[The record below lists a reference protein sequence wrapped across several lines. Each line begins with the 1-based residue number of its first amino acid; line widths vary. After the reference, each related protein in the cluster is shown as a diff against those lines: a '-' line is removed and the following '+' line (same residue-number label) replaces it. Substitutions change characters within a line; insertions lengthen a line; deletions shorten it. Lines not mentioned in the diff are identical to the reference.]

1 MREGALMTGP
11 RPGVNA
17 CLTFGSGSDKTE
29 ARRVILSHRDGISG
43 ATQLRLIV
51 IEDEPFIALDLETL
65 ATAAGHEVLGVA
77 DTLDDAVELARE
89 RTPEAAL
96 VDLNL
101 RDGMT
106 GVEISRRLSGHGVAV
121 GFITGNAEEIPP
133 DFGGAVAVVE
143 KPFTP
148 DGVHELLDLLQ
159 FTIGRGARPPTRFA
173 RRRPPVR

>member
-1 MREGALMTGP
+1 M
-11 RPGVNA
+11 
-17 CLTFGSGSDKTE
+17 
-29 ARRVILSHRDGISG
+29 
-43 ATQLRLIV
+43 RLIV

-77 DTLDDAVELARE
+77 DTLRDAVELASK

-106 GVEISRRLSGHGVAV
+106 GVEISRRLSDRGVAV
-121 GFITGNAEEIPP
+121 GFVTGNAEELPA
-133 DFGGAVAVVE
+133 DFGGAIAVVE

-148 DGVHELLDLLQ
+148 DGVNELLDLLQ
-159 FTIGRGARPPTRFA
+159 STLGRGLPPPQKFARPAPTR
-173 RRRPPVR
+173 